1 MSQEEL
7 EKRVRDSGS
16 LVERLDKC
24 HEMIGKMCKEGRPP
38 KMTIPVQWHDED
50 FFISV
55 TLQDA
60 IRAQHGV
67 HPTLLES
74 PQNYETW
81 LRSEFERMGFE
92 FKPQSG

>member
-7 EKRVRDSGS
+7 ENHVRNSGS
-16 LVERLDKC
+16 LIERLDKC

-60 IRAQHGV
+60 IRAQQDAYRTGTPHEHLQADFDYICVGCGELV
-67 HPTLLES
+67 I
-74 PQNYETW
+74 
-81 LRSEFERMGFE
+81 RRR
-92 FKPQSG
+92 